1 MGKRSLGTLLELGSE
16 GDMGIGDMA
25 QLYAVY
31 PYASAWKR
39 VAQDFMPAADILLRM
54 SSDVLVGSKPSS
66 CSPGQCT
73 RLQQITDYMLMKKT
87 MRLCVAVL
95 LVAAAALL
103 VVYRAVNRVP
113 SADLPQYEQVYR
125 IFEDGGCLS
134 CHSADPEL
142 PFYTKLPVA
151 GKIVMKDVDSGYRA
165 YDIRPFMDALKVN
178 GEVSEVDLAKIEKVV
193 LDDRMPMPKYYLV
206 HWGSSLTAA
215 KRDIVLDWIRNERIA
230 MHSDALP
237 ENRAA
242 EPVRPI
248 DQVVEVDAAKAELG
262 FALFHDPRLSVDNTV
277 SCATCHALETA
288 GVDNHQYSHGVDDQ
302 LGGVNAPTVYNAVY
316 NFVQFW
322 DGRAK
327 TLADQAAGP
336 PLNPVEMASP
346 SFDDIIAKLEAD
358 KSFAKAFKAV
368 YPEGITEAT
377 ITDAIEEFERT
388 LITPNSR
395 FDKWLR
401 GDDSAITADE
411 LEGYDLFKKYDCATC
426 HVGKNLG
433 GQSYELMGLR
443 RHYFADRGMEL
454 TIEDNGR
461 YKETQL
467 ERDRHRFK
475 VPGLRNVEH
484 TWPYYHDGTRETLED
499 AVRDMGRYQSGVEL
513 ADAEVNKITAFLKT
527 LTGEYQGKLLT
538 NDTSRDVIHDHDHEH

>member
-1 MGKRSLGTLLELGSE
+1 
-16 GDMGIGDMA
+16 
-25 QLYAVY
+25 
-31 PYASAWKR
+31 
-39 VAQDFMPAADILLRM
+39 
-54 SSDVLVGSKPSS
+54 
-66 CSPGQCT
+66 
-73 RLQQITDYMLMKKT
+73 MLMKKT
-87 MRLCVAVL
+87 LRWCAVLL
-95 LVAAAALL
+95 LVAAAAMV

-113 SADLPQYEQVYR
+113 SADLPQAEQVYK

-134 CHSADPEL
+134 CHSADPEV
-142 PFYTKLPVA
+142 PFYAKMPVA
-151 GKIVMKDVDSGYRA
+151 GKIVMKDIDSGYRA
-165 YDIRPFMDALKVN
+165 YDIKPVMEALKTGAQV
-178 GEVSEVDLAKIEKVV
+178 GAVDLAKIEKVV

-206 HWGSSLTAA
+206 HWGSSLTSA
-215 KRDIVLDWIRNERIA
+215 KRNIVLDWVRKERIA
-230 MHSDALP
+230 MYDDALP

-248 DQVVEVDAAKAELG
+248 ARSVEVDEAKAALG
-262 FALFHDPRLSVDNTV
+262 FTLFHDPRLSVDNTV

-288 GVDNHQYSHGVDDQ
+288 GVDNYQYSHGVNDQ

-322 DGRAK
+322 DGRAA
-327 TLADQAAGP
+327 TLAAQAAGP

-358 KSFAKAFKAV
+358 KPFAKAFTAV
-368 YPEGITEAT
+368 YPDGITEAN
-377 ITDAIEEFERT
+377 ITNAIEEFERT
-388 LITPNSR
+388 LITPDSR

-411 LEGYDLFKKYDCATC
+411 LAGYELFKKYDCATC
-426 HVGKNLG
+426 HVGHNLG

-443 RHYFADRGMEL
+443 RHYFADRGLEL
-454 TIEDNGR
+454 TVEDNGR
-461 YKETQL
+461 YKETKI

-484 TWPYYHDGTRETLED
+484 TWPYYHDGTRETLEE
-499 AVRDMGRYQSGVEL
+499 AVMDMGRYQSGVEL
-513 ADAEVNKITAFLKT
+513 TSAEVDQITAFLKT

>member
-1 MGKRSLGTLLELGSE
+1 
-16 GDMGIGDMA
+16 
-25 QLYAVY
+25 
-31 PYASAWKR
+31 
-39 VAQDFMPAADILLRM
+39 
-54 SSDVLVGSKPSS
+54 
-66 CSPGQCT
+66 
-73 RLQQITDYMLMKKT
+73 MKKLIR
-87 MRLCVAVL
+87 MCAVLL
-95 LVAAAALL
+95 LVAAAAM
-103 VVYRAVNRVP
+103 VIVYRMVNKVP
-113 SADLPQYEQVYR
+113 SAELAQREQVLQ

-134 CHSADPEL
+134 CHSDDPEL
-142 PFYTKLPVA
+142 PFYAKLPVA
-151 GKIVMKDVDSGYRA
+151 GKVVMKDIDSGYRS
-165 YDIRPFMDALKVN
+165 YDIRPFMDALKS
-178 GEVSEVDLAKIEKVV
+178 GLQVSPVDLAKVEKVV

-206 HWGSSLTAA
+206 HWGSSLTKE
-215 KRDIVLDWIRNERIA
+215 KRAIVLDWVRNERIS
-230 MHSDALP
+230 MYDEELP
-237 ENRAA
+237 EARAA

-248 DQVVEVDAAKAELG
+248 GREVTVDEAKAALG

-288 GVDNHQYSHGVDDQ
+288 GVDNHQYSHGVNDQ

-346 SFDDIIAKLEAD
+346 SFDDIIAKLDAD
-358 KSFAKAFKAV
+358 KAFRKEFLAV
-368 YPEGITEAT
+368 YPDGITEAN
-377 ITDAIEEFERT
+377 ITNAIEEFERT
-388 LITPNSR
+388 LITPDSR

-411 LEGYDLFKKYDCATC
+411 LAGYELFKKYDCATC
-426 HVGKNLG
+426 HVGPNLG

-443 RHYFADRGMEL
+443 RHYFADRGLEL
-454 TIEDNGR
+454 THEDNGR
-461 YKETQL
+461 FKETQL

-499 AVRDMGRYQSGVEL
+499 AVRDMGTYQSGVDL
-513 ADAEVNKITAFLKT
+513 TDTEVAQITSFLKT

-538 NDTSRDVIHDHDHEH
+538 NDTPRDVIHDHDHEH

>member
-1 MGKRSLGTLLELGSE
+1 
-16 GDMGIGDMA
+16 
-25 QLYAVY
+25 
-31 PYASAWKR
+31 
-39 VAQDFMPAADILLRM
+39 
-54 SSDVLVGSKPSS
+54 
-66 CSPGQCT
+66 
-73 RLQQITDYMLMKKT
+73 MKKLI
-87 MRLCVAVL
+87 RVCAVLL
-95 LVAAAALL
+95 LVAAAAM
-103 VVYRAVNRVP
+103 VIVYRAVNKVP
-113 SADLPQYEQVYR
+113 SAELAQCEQVLQ
-125 IFEDGGCLS
+125 IFEDGGCIS

-142 PFYTKLPVA
+142 PFYAKMPVA
-151 GKIVMKDVDSGYRA
+151 GKVVMKDIDSGYRA
-165 YDIRPFMDALKVN
+165 YDIRPFMDDLKSGVQVN
-178 GEVSEVDLAKIEKVV
+178 PVDLAKVEKVV

-206 HWGSSLTAA
+206 HWGSSLTKE
-215 KRDIVLDWIRNERIA
+215 KRAIVLDWVRNERIS
-230 MHSDALP
+230 MYDEELP
-237 ENRAA
+237 EARAA

-248 DQVVEVDAAKAELG
+248 GKEVNVDEAKAALG

-288 GVDNHQYSHGVDDQ
+288 GVDNHQYSHGVNDQ

-336 PLNPVEMASP
+336 PLNPVEMAST
-346 SFDDIIAKLEAD
+346 SFDEIIAKLDAD
-358 KSFAKAFKAV
+358 KAFRKEFLAV
-368 YPEGITEAT
+368 YPDGITEAN
-377 ITDAIEEFERT
+377 ITNAIEEFERT
-388 LITPNSR
+388 LITPDSR

-411 LEGYDLFKKYDCATC
+411 LAGYELFKKYDCATC
-426 HVGKNLG
+426 HVGPNLG

-443 RHYFADRGMEL
+443 RHYFADRGLEL
-454 TIEDNGR
+454 THEDNGR
-461 YKETQL
+461 FKETQL

-499 AVRDMGRYQSGVEL
+499 AVRDMGTYQSGVDL
-513 ADAEVNKITAFLKT
+513 TDTEVAQITSFLKT

-538 NDTSRDVIHDHDHEH
+538 NDTPRDVIHDHDHEH

>member
-1 MGKRSLGTLLELGSE
+1 
-16 GDMGIGDMA
+16 
-25 QLYAVY
+25 
-31 PYASAWKR
+31 
-39 VAQDFMPAADILLRM
+39 
-54 SSDVLVGSKPSS
+54 
-66 CSPGQCT
+66 
-73 RLQQITDYMLMKKT
+73 MKKLI
-87 MRLCVAVL
+87 RWCAVL
-95 LVAAAALL
+95 LLVVAAVMV

-134 CHSADPEL
+134 CHSSDPEL
-142 PFYTKLPVA
+142 PFYAELPVA
-151 GKIVMKDVDSGYRA
+151 GKIVMQDIDSGYRA
-165 YDIRPFMDALKVN
+165 YDMRPFMESLKAD
-178 GEVSEVDLAKIEKVV
+178 GEFSAVDLAKIEKVV

-206 HWGSSLTAA
+206 HWGSSLTPA
-215 KRDIVLDWIRNERIA
+215 KRQIVLDWIRKERIEMYA
-230 MHSDALP
+230 DGLP
-237 ENRAA
+237 EDRAA

-248 DQVVEVDAAKAELG
+248 DKYIEVDPAKVALG

-288 GVDNHQYSHGVDDQ
+288 GVDNHQYSHGVNDQ

-322 DGRAK
+322 DGRAA
-327 TLADQAAGP
+327 TLAAQAAGP

-346 SFDDIIAKLEAD
+346 SFDDIIAKLQAD
-358 KSFAKAFKAV
+358 KDFSKAFKAV
-368 YPEGITEAT
+368 YPDGLTEAN

-395 FDKWLR
+395 FDKWLL
-401 GDDSAITADE
+401 GDDSALTADE
-411 LEGYDLFKKYDCATC
+411 LEGYELFKQYDCATC
-426 HVGKNLG
+426 HVGQNLG

-443 RHYFADRGMEL
+443 KHYFADRGLEL
-454 TIEDNGR
+454 TVEDNGR
-461 YKETQL
+461 FKETQA

-484 TWPYYHDGTRETLED
+484 TWPYYHDGTRETLEE
-499 AVRDMGRYQSGVEL
+499 AVRDMGIYQSGVEL
-513 ADAEVNKITAFLKT
+513 TSDEVDKITAFLKT

-538 NDTSRDVIHDHDHEH
+538 NNNSRDVIHDHDHEH